1 MASSALDRFPEPEAS
16 PSPEQDRDMR
26 VKAAST
32 LVYSP
37 EGDALVAC
45 NFLTKQV
52 FHCEVETLRLLSDL
66 SEWTDATDLA
76 QRYELSVPETRDLLQ
91 RLIDVSALVRAD
103 SAEALRED
111 DFAAHWAWSVP
122 TALMHFTL
130 EDRPFMALEEAED
143 RQVEKASL
151 GNLPELARTNRDLA
165 EVVELPDPFETSA
178 LLRFMA
184 GRRTVRGATAA
195 PITLSQLSE
204 TLFAGLGILG
214 ETTNRAGRLPLKLTP
229 SGGARNP
236 YEAYIF
242 AYRVEGL
249 EPGIYHYSAS
259 EHTLGRVPSDALPS
273 GGEVIGGQD
282 WADSMACSIVLCAHF
297 ERTMWKYDD
306 PNAYRVVLIEAGHV
320 GQNIMLAATQHGL
333 TACPSAALSHETI
346 RSAIGLEGVTISP
359 VYALALGVPD
369 AEPEISHFSR
379 WKNALASTGQNDP
392 ATPAGTESSDELRL
406 LLAMAEAEIENFKR

>member
-1 MASSALDRFPEPEAS
+1 MASSALDRSPEPEAS

-37 EGDALVAC
+37 EGDALVGC

-236 YEAYIF
+236 YEAYVF
-242 AYRVEGL
+242 AYRIEGL

-259 EHTLGRVPSDALPS
+259 EHTLGRVPSDVLPS

-369 AEPEISHFSR
+369 AEPEILHFSR

-392 ATPAGTESSDELRL
+392 TATAGTESSDELRL

>member
-1 MASSALDRFPEPEAS
+1 
-16 PSPEQDRDMR
+16 MR

-66 SEWTDATDLA
+66 SEWTDAADLA

-151 GNLPELARTNRDLA
+151 GNVPELARTNRDLA

-236 YEAYIF
+236 YEAYVF

-369 AEPEISHFSR
+369 AEPEISRFPR

-392 ATPAGTESSDELRL
+392 AAPAGTESSDELRL